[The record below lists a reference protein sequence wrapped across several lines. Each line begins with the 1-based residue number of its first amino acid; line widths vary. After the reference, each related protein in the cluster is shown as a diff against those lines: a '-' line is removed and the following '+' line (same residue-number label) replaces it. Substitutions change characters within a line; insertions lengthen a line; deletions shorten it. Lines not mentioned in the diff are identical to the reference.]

1 MNSVFRP
8 FPSELHLGGNY
19 LQCSGALGLLRPLA
33 EYAET
38 QGKDQ
43 LAISPPDTR
52 NPPPLLQG
60 KLWETWS

>member
-1 MNSVFRP
+1 MNSVFCP
-8 FPSELHLGGNY
+8 FPSELHLSGNY

-33 EYAET
+33 EYAEM

-43 LAISPPDTR
+43 LVTSSPDAR
-52 NPPPLLQG
+52 NPPQLLQG